1 MIIEAEIPINMLNSI
16 NRLHDKLK
24 KYDFFVSLMHSSGL
38 PNYNDI
44 NALVTRSAG
53 LIEIELAIDGRYS
66 DTKPITAYIRKLTEL
81 LKSLELLEKPKY

>member
-1 MIIEAEIPINMLNSI
+1 MRIEAEIPANMLNSI

-24 KYDFFVSLMHSSGL
+24 KYDFFVSLMYSSSL
-38 PNYNDI
+38 PSYNDI
-44 NALVTRSAG
+44 NARVMRVAG
-53 LIEIELAIDGRYS
+53 GIEIDLSIDGKYS